1 MDLRDA
7 GIYDYENLFTGKPT
21 DAHGRSTA
29 GGSVINAQVS
39 RIINIPAYQRPYRW
53 GEENIN
59 RLFIDYYDDNDG
71 QYFLGSAVAVEKKQD
86 MHNSRF
92 DIVDGQQ
99 RITTLYL
106 LNYLRFILLRERF
119 HLAIEKRLYTRLSPY
134 CTEMRNC
141 YMNMVGKNNEPHFS
155 KLNETI
161 ISLDEIKDDDLKYKT
176 IRDSFI
182 KNMCYASP
190 RTTEDETIT
199 EIRNQMKEFFRAEQL
214 SLTYSR
220 IRYIELLKYALC
232 VVYIKS
238 TDMSTDVDLMSDK
251 KAETE
256 PEWKYAEPYVNALK
270 ALFANVKKQAKESHP
285 NPQDNLAT
293 INYCLS
299 VITEL
304 LSNLSFCIVVTEN
317 EDDAYKLF
325 EVLND
330 RSLGMQ
336 DLELIK
342 NHFYREYCTKS
353 GEQDNSIIDSNIA
366 ILEEIWNSSVFE
378 DAGAIESRLISYF
391 AAVYFTSDKDLDN
404 KNDAKYKNDINK
416 SYSDKYYNDANPYTF
431 DCIERD
437 FNVYYAIKLI
447 IRKFK
452 LQAMRLDQNACE
464 AEVDNSVSITYK
476 TMNLLHALK
485 QTSVMAALIN
495 IILSS
500 YWHQNEKFNK
510 AIYESY
516 IEDLIHDKGNCDN
529 RFIRIHECS
538 HVLWTASLRGENYAI
553 PREIASSII
562 GRFGAMIYDDN
573 QIVLSAQNVEELNK
587 EFDKWIRDYRYG
599 YRTDLK
605 VKILFLRL
613 LTWTRSEP
621 AVDGYK
627 AQYVK
632 LLRSSVS
639 YNLNGR
645 DVQLDHLE
653 ANNPTPGNPTYF
665 MLDSPDERKKILNHN
680 IGNFMILDAAD
691 NNSKDNIPLALAI
704 DKFYQKMKDAW
715 LITDIKDMI
724 KDSQF
729 FDASNNIPREMFF
742 TERTKRLGVYFK
754 KLLNTSLNAQ
764 TIEVFFR

>member
-1 MDLRDA
+1 MEKEITKATR
-7 GIYDYENLFTGKPT
+7 K
-21 DAHGRSTA
+21 RST
-29 GGSVINAQVS
+29 SNKKEVS
-39 RIINIPAYQRPYRW
+39 N
-53 GEENIN
+53 
-59 RLFIDYYDDNDG
+59 
-71 QYFLGSAVAVEKKQD
+71 VKKIK
-86 MHNSRF
+86 ML
-92 DIVDGQQ
+92 
-99 RITTLYL
+99 IT
-106 LNYLRFILLRERF
+106 
-119 HLAIEKRLYTRLSPY
+119 
-134 CTEMRNC
+134 
-141 YMNMVGKNNEPHFS
+141 
-155 KLNETI
+155 
-161 ISLDEIKDDDLKYKT
+161 
-176 IRDSFI
+176 
-182 KNMCYASP
+182 
-190 RTTEDETIT
+190 
-199 EIRNQMKEFFRAEQL
+199 
-214 SLTYSR
+214 
-220 IRYIELLKYALC
+220 
-232 VVYIKS
+232 VVNKS
-238 TDMSTDVDLMSDK
+238 
-251 KAETE
+251 
-256 PEWKYAEPYVNALK
+256 K
-270 ALFANVKKQAKESHP
+270 ALFYT
-285 NPQDNLAT
+285 D
-293 INYCLS
+293 
-299 VITEL
+299 L
-304 LSNLSFCIVVTEN
+304 LEQ
-317 EDDAYKLF
+317 F
-325 EVLND
+325 EVNVQMVLLGRGTANSEMLNL
-330 RSLGMQ
+330 LGLAET
-336 DLELIK
+336 DKAVI
-342 NHFYREYCTKS
+342 
-353 GEQDNSIIDSNIA
+353 
-366 ILEEIWNSSVFE
+366 
-378 DAGAIESRLISYF
+378 ISYIRE
-391 AAVYFTSDKDLDN
+391 DKI
-404 KNDAKYKNDINK
+404 KDALE
-416 SYSDKYYNDANPYTF
+416 T
-431 DCIERD
+431 
-437 FNVYYAIKLI
+437 L
-447 IRKFK
+447 
-452 LQAMRLDQNACE
+452 
-464 AEVDNSVSITYK
+464 
-476 TMNLLHALK
+476 
-485 QTSVMAALIN
+485 
-495 IILSS
+495 
-500 YWHQNEKFNK
+500 NEKFNK